1 MPDTW
6 REFVK
11 RYRLRYGLTQAR
23 MAALVGVSQR
33 TVSRWELGQD
43 RPGLELQT
51 RLRDLA
57 AAPEGTMLSRLAI
70 SVRNCPA
77 PRALSRMPNLQL
89 LAVSPLAIAKRPSIT
104 AWIGQDLA
112 GIACGVLEE
121 MLDDRSLQKAIADG
135 EIACVVTTTRS
146 VLKTK
151 EHPRI
156 GTYQTTVSY
165 FFHDGA
171 LYSDAISARA
181 PRNMPLGYRPVP
193 MDDLFGE
200 PGC

>member
-1 MPDTW
+1 MPDSW
-6 REFVK
+6 PEMVK

-23 MAALVGVSQR
+23 MAALLGVSQR

-57 AAPEGTMLSRLAI
+57 AGPEGTLLSRLAA
-70 SVRNCPA
+70 SVRNCPV
-77 PRALSRMPNLQL
+77 PRALSRMPNLRL
-89 LAVSPLAIAKRPSIT
+89 LAVSPLAMAKRPSIT
-104 AWIGQDLA
+104 EWIGRDLA
-112 GIACGVLEE
+112 GIACGILEE
-121 MLDDRSLQKAIADG
+121 MLDDRSLQRSIADG
-135 EIACVVTTTRS
+135 EIACVLTTTRS

-156 GTYQTTVSY
+156 STYQTTISY
-165 FFHDGA
+165 FFHDGT

-181 PRNMPLGYRPVP
+181 PRNTPLGYRAIP
-193 MDDLFGE
+193 MDRLIGDWN
-200 PGC
+200 

>member
-1 MPDTW
+1 MPDSW
-6 REFVK
+6 PKIVK

-23 MAALVGVSQR
+23 MAALLGVSQR

-57 AAPEGTMLSRLAI
+57 AWPEGTMLSRLAA
-70 SVRNCPA
+70 SVRHCPV
-77 PRALSRMPNLQL
+77 PRALSRMPNLRL

-104 AWIGQDLA
+104 DWIGQDLA

-121 MLDDRSLQKAIADG
+121 MLDDGPLQRSIVGG
-135 EIACVVTTTRS
+135 EIACVLTTARS
-146 VLKTK
+146 VLRTN
-151 EHPRI
+151 EHLRI
-156 GTYQTTVSY
+156 GTYQTTISY
-165 FFHDGA
+165 FFDDGT

-181 PRNMPLGYRPVP
+181 PRNAPLGYRPVP
-193 MDDLFGE
+193 MDSLIGDRS
-200 PGC
+200 

>member
-1 MPDTW
+1 MPNGW
-6 REFVK
+6 PEFVK
-11 RYRLRYGLTQAR
+11 RYRLQYGLTQAR
-23 MAALVGVSQR
+23 MAALIGVSQR

-57 AAPEGTMLSRLAI
+57 SEPTGTLLSRLAS
-70 SVRNCPA
+70 SVQNCPV
-77 PRALSRMPNLQL
+77 PRALSRTQSLRLQ
-89 LAVSPLAIAKRPSIT
+89 AVSPLAVAKRPSIT
-104 AWIGQDLA
+104 EWIGRDLA
-112 GIACGVLEE
+112 GIACGVLQE
-121 MLDDRSLQKAIADG
+121 MLDDRVLQRSIGDG

-156 GTYQTTVSY
+156 GTYQTTISY
-165 FFHDGA
+165 FFHEGT
-171 LYSDAISARA
+171 LYSDAVSMRA
-181 PRNMPLGYRPVP
+181 PRNAALGYRAVP

-200 PGC
+200 GS